1 MRKLYYLVMISLASI
16 LIACEN
22 RSEEW
27 DVVDFGNDCTV
38 GLQEHLE
45 CRFIPLETK
54 DSVLLKDL
62 YRVCWVDDRIF
73 VFDRSDEINA
83 LFVFSDQG
91 NFITRVGLRGQG
103 PEEYLYLTHFFV
115 DEKERILTLV
125 DFGGTALLRYDLDT
139 YQYISTQDVAD
150 YFVDCA
156 PLDKENWIWYYPL
169 GFATPQ
175 RENFYLKATD
185 RKGEQDALL
194 GPAYFTSGH
203 TINGSKTLHAF
214 AGNWYA
220 HFHFTPEVWKVKD
233 GMLEP
238 AYKVRFGD
246 KSMPPIEYVK
256 EKGRGGRD
264 FSGDLFRSGYVNS
277 FGLLETEQ
285 ILHATYMCDKVT
297 YFGFYDK
304 DRKEAFSY
312 AFPNFIRATGLAGFY
327 GICGVYKDYFIGK
340 ISSTVLLRNQI
351 HYEDLRRIAENRTQ
365 DDNPILC
372 LFKIERS

>member
-1 MRKLYYLVMISLASI
+1 MKNMRKLYYLVMISVASI
-16 LIACEN
+16 LTACEN

-27 DVVDFGNDCTV
+27 DVVDFGNDCAV

-103 PEEYLYLTHFFV
+103 PKEYLYLTHFFV

-156 PLDKENWIWYYPL
+156 LWIRRI
-169 GFATPQ
+169 GFGIILWDL
-175 RENFYLKATD
+175 RH
-185 RKGEQDALL
+185 RKGK
-194 GPAYFTSGH
+194 TS
-203 TINGSKTLHAF
+203 I
-214 AGNWYA
+214 
-220 HFHFTPEVWKVKD
+220 
-233 GMLEP
+233 
-238 AYKVRFGD
+238 
-246 KSMPPIEYVK
+246 
-256 EKGRGGRD
+256 
-264 FSGDLFRSGYVNS
+264 
-277 FGLLETEQ
+277 
-285 ILHATYMCDKVT
+285 
-297 YFGFYDK
+297 
-304 DRKEAFSY
+304 
-312 AFPNFIRATGLAGFY
+312 
-327 GICGVYKDYFIGK
+327 
-340 ISSTVLLRNQI
+340 
-351 HYEDLRRIAENRTQ
+351 
-365 DDNPILC
+365 
-372 LFKIERS
+372 

>member
-16 LIACEN
+16 LTACEN

-103 PEEYLYLTHFFV
+103 PKEYLYLTHFFV

-125 DFGGTALLRYDLDT
+125 DFGGTAFLRYDLDT
-139 YQYISTQDVAD
+139 YQYKSTQDVAV

-156 PLDKENWIWYYPL
+156 PLDKENWIWYYP
-169 GFATPQ
+169 
-175 RENFYLKATD
+175 
-185 RKGEQDALL
+185 
-194 GPAYFTSGH
+194 
-203 TINGSKTLHAF
+203 
-214 AGNWYA
+214 
-220 HFHFTPEVWKVKD
+220 
-233 GMLEP
+233 
-238 AYKVRFGD
+238 
-246 KSMPPIEYVK
+246 
-256 EKGRGGRD
+256 
-264 FSGDLFRSGYVNS
+264 
-277 FGLLETEQ
+277 
-285 ILHATYMCDKVT
+285 
-297 YFGFYDK
+297 
-304 DRKEAFSY
+304 
-312 AFPNFIRATGLAGFY
+312 
-327 GICGVYKDYFIGK
+327 
-340 ISSTVLLRNQI
+340 
-351 HYEDLRRIAENRTQ
+351 
-365 DDNPILC
+365 
-372 LFKIERS
+372 

>member
-1 MRKLYYLVMISLASI
+1 MRKLYYLVMISVASI
-16 LIACEN
+16 LTACEN

-27 DVVDFGNDCTV
+27 DVVDFGNDCAV

-103 PEEYLYLTHFFV
+103 P
-115 DEKERILTLV
+115 
-125 DFGGTALLRYDLDT
+125 
-139 YQYISTQDVAD
+139 
-150 YFVDCA
+150 
-156 PLDKENWIWYYPL
+156 
-169 GFATPQ
+169 
-175 RENFYLKATD
+175 
-185 RKGEQDALL
+185 
-194 GPAYFTSGH
+194 
-203 TINGSKTLHAF
+203 
-214 AGNWYA
+214 
-220 HFHFTPEVWKVKD
+220 
-233 GMLEP
+233 
-238 AYKVRFGD
+238 
-246 KSMPPIEYVK
+246 
-256 EKGRGGRD
+256 
-264 FSGDLFRSGYVNS
+264 
-277 FGLLETEQ
+277 
-285 ILHATYMCDKVT
+285 
-297 YFGFYDK
+297 
-304 DRKEAFSY
+304 KEAFSY
-312 AFPNFIRATGLAGFY
+312 AFPNFIRATGLTGFY